1 MCSPPMLLLLLA
13 FQGATDP
20 GPTYSGL
27 ARQLDVR
34 VPRIET
40 SARIDGVLDEPV
52 WRQAALLT
60 GFSQYRPVDGR
71 PPADSTQVLVWYSP
85 DAVYF
90 GIRAYESHGAV
101 VRVTLANR
109 DNIDAD
115 DRVVLLLDTYADHRR
130 ALLFAVNPLG
140 VQEDGVWSDGVEP
153 AAGGPAPVG
162 RTRATDRSKPGPRA

>member
-1 MCSPPMLLLLLA
+1 MFSPPMLLLLLA

-27 ARQLDVR
+27 ARQLD
-34 VPRIET
+34 
-40 SARIDGVLDEPV
+40 EPV

-71 PPADSTQVLVWYSP
+71 PAADSTQVLVWYSP
-85 DAVYF
+85 DAIYF

-101 VRVTLANR
+101 VRATLADR

-115 DRVVLLLDTYADHRR
+115 DRVVL
-130 ALLFAVNPLG
+130 
-140 VQEDGVWSDGVEP
+140 
-153 AAGGPAPVG
+153 
-162 RTRATDRSKPGPRA
+162 